1 MRVFARNIAR
11 VAAAGAAAALTSS
24 SHCTG
29 GGPAAG
35 RRISASEVVAGPMPP
50 RSNAAASGGTS
61 STLPAIDLPDDM
73 GVCACGEASRR
84 AFDNSAPEYDSL
96 VGQEELF
103 MGLRLLRW
111 WLLGKSEGRVLEV
124 ACGTARNIDYFR
136 AAPDGATEPSQG
148 VTSLTLVDA
157 SQGMLDEARR
167 KARER
172 STSRGALAE
181 VRVVK
186 ASAEALPL
194 DDGEFD
200 TVADTFGLCS
210 MDDPVGALLEMQRVC
225 KPGGKVSREQASS
238 GTQRDAEA
246 RQPAE
251 ALLRKFPAPASPDL
265 RPARRFCFLSTAS
278 ERGSLSMA
286 CWSDRPRSTLQSGA
300 VGTTVTWM
308 PSSRRPDSEWCRG
321 QDGTLEPPTSTS
333 ASLPARQSW
342 MPSGPAAAAEP
353 QLQARAPLVFES
365 RP

>member
-1 MRVFARNIAR
+1 M
-11 VAAAGAAAALTSS
+11 
-24 SHCTG
+24 
-29 GGPAAG
+29 
-35 RRISASEVVAGPMPP
+35 
-50 RSNAAASGGTS
+50 SNN
-61 STLPAIDLPDDM
+61 LPAIDIPDDM

-84 AFDNSAPEYDSL
+84 AFDNSASEYDSL

-136 AAPDGATEPSQG
+136 AAPDGATDPSQG

-225 KPGGKVSREQASS
+225 KPGGKV
-238 GTQRDAEA
+238 
-246 RQPAE
+246 RQVLA
-251 ALLRKFPAPASPDL
+251 A
-265 RPARRFCFLSTAS
+265 
-278 ERGSLSMA
+278 RGSRDTTHASKVADPSPKVPPLSLSLLTA
-286 CWSDRPRSTLQSGA
+286 DIAAGARYRNVGLHQRPVGA
-300 VGTTVTWM
+300 F
-308 PSSRRPDSEWCRG
+308 
-321 QDGTLEPPTSTS
+321 
-333 ASLPARQSW
+333 
-342 MPSGPAAAAEP
+342 GP
-353 QLQARAPLVFES
+353 QAL
-365 RP
+365 